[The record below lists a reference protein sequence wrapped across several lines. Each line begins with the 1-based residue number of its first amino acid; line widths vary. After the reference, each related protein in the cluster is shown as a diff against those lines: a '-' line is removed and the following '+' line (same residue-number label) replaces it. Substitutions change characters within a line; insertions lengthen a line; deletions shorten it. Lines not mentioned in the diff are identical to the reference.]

1 MLGTPSLDDILDFGE
16 QAADTLVLC
25 EVKEEIG
32 RMLEAPRFDIRS
44 PK

>member
-1 MLGTPSLDDILDFGE
+1 ME
-16 QAADTLVLC
+16 QGALFAKLMDQSAENPDQKNL
-25 EVKEEIG
+25 KEEIG